1 MFPEPRHGTSDAC
14 LLLLTYVIGRSLCF
28 AGAPVCP
35 DKELPP
41 CDGKSVLGMSLD
53 PYIFVPWHLFALI
66 HETSHSNSFYLIL
79 LISSYDTIS
88 DKTAQLYR
96 VSDGDAV

>member
-1 MFPEPRHGTSDAC
+1 MGLVTHVCFF
-14 LLLLTYVIGRSLCF
+14 LKYVLGRSLCF

-53 PYIFVPWHLFALI
+53 PSVFVPRHLFALI